1 MDTLILGGT
10 VITMDDERGI
20 LKEGSVLIRDN
31 KIKFVGSRSEGES
44 FSADKVID
52 AKGKY
57 VLPGFINMHCH
68 MFQVLLRTVGA
79 DMILLDCLK
88 TAIWPIVPKMSYE
101 DVYNGAMLAIAENI
115 KSGVTTTMEMHYGNP
130 HFEAVLKAFEDTKIR
145 GFLSRGF
152 YEIKAYESLREK
164 AEDVLDDLKRLMEK
178 YDNVMPGPMHPC
190 FVSNDLLVA
199 TKELADKFGRNYYT
213 HLAESEPDVQLLVK
227 REGKRDA
234 ELLYDLGILDE
245 KFIGVH
251 ACKLNDKEISYL
263 GETRSNTVHCPTSNM
278 YIADGVSP
286 VIELANKG
294 VNVCLATDGP
304 ASTGRQD
311 FFSEM
316 KTAALL
322 HKVHHEDPAIITAKD
337 VLKMATVNGAK
348 ALGIKAGVIKEGYLA
363 DLNILDM
370 WKVHTVHSYDPIG
383 AVVYSATPENVDT
396 VIVNGRILME
406 RRRLRLLDENEVLK
420 KGCETAKRLL
430 SLKG

>member
-1 MDTLILGGT
+1 LDTLILGGT
-10 VITMDDERGI
+10 LITMDDEKGVI
-20 LKEGSVLIRDN
+20 KEGSVLIRDSR
-31 KIKFVGSRSEGES
+31 IEFVGSRSEGES
-44 FSADKVID
+44 FSADRVID

-57 VLPGFINMHCH
+57 ILPGFINMHCH

-79 DMILLDCLK
+79 DMVLLDWLK
-88 TAIWPIVPKMSYE
+88 RVIWPIVPKMSYE
-101 DVYNGAMLAIAENI
+101 DVYSGAMLAIAENI
-115 KSGVTTTMEMHYGNP
+115 KSGVTTITEMHYGNP
-130 HFEAVLKAFEDTKIR
+130 HFEAVLKAFEDTKVR

-152 YEIKAYESLREK
+152 YEIEAYEPLREK
-164 AEDVLDDLKRLMEK
+164 SDDVLDDLRRLMEK

-199 TKELADKFGRNYYT
+199 AKELADRFGRNYYT

-245 KFIGVH
+245 RFIGIH

-278 YIADGVSP
+278 YIADGISP
-286 VIELANKG
+286 VIELAKKG

-311 FFSEM
+311 LFSEM

-322 HKVHHEDPAIITAKD
+322 HKVYHENPAIITARD
-337 VLKMATVNGAK
+337 VLEMATVNGAR

-363 DLNILDM
+363 DLIILDM
-370 WKVHTVHSYDPIG
+370 WKVNTVHSFDPIG

-396 VIVNGRILME
+396 VIVDGRILME
-406 RRRLRLLDENEVLK
+406 GRRLSFLDEDEILK
-420 KGCETAKRLL
+420 RAHETAEKLVSGR
-430 SLKG
+430 